1 MKNIYKAIG
10 NVMQAL
16 GSVEK
21 TGQMKGKVQYA
32 YYSENDLLN
41 ALRPLFKTNGL
52 VIFPSGVKERVVE
65 TYETSRGNT
74 QNHVVATYQF
84 TIGHIDSGESVTVEV
99 QGEGADSGDKSVN
112 KAATGAMKYALR
124 QTFMVATGDDPDA
137 TDSDAQTRSTKSD
150 PADDKKKPDAKQTQ
164 KQQAPKQEPEKV
176 NPEWMEKALSY
187 KIPEDALFPGKEL
200 RYLLKDK
207 TAGPMVI
214 EYLCGHD
221 PNGDGNM
228 FEVKTEEDES
238 LQKAALYVHK
248 FNEDYKKMLEEYKA
262 TVN

>member
-10 NVMQAL
+10 SVMQAL

-21 TGQMKGKVQYA
+21 TGQMKGGVQYA
-32 YYSENDLLN
+32 YYSEDDLLN
-41 ALRPLFKTNGL
+41 ALRPLFKENGL
-52 VIFPSGVKERVVE
+52 VIFPSGIKDRVVE
-65 TYETSRGNT
+65 TYTTSKGNT
-74 QNHVVATYQF
+74 QNHIVATYQF
-84 TIGHIDSGESVTVEV
+84 TLAHAESGESVIIEV
-99 QGEGADSGDKSVN
+99 QGEGADSGDKSAN
-112 KAATGAMKYALR
+112 KSATAALKYALR
-124 QTFMVATGDDPDA
+124 QSFMVATGDDPDA
-137 TDSDAQTRSTKSD
+137 TDSATQERATQQKATGT
-150 PADDKKKPDAKQTQ
+150 KKPEPK

-238 LQKAALYVHK
+238 LQNAALYVHK